1 MNIRKSILLLTIIL
15 LIFNINIITIKKEK
29 IKEPVQN
36 RVKQETLENK
46 KNTIHNL
53 NSDQPIA
60 TIIIDKINLK
70 ENLYS
75 IKSKQNTIEKHVAFL
90 KQSDYPDKENGTV
103 IILAH
108 SGIGKKAYFK
118 NLDKLELND
127 IVILEY
133 KKKYYYKV
141 TKITEYK
148 KDGTLRFK
156 PNNNKSILILT
167 TCKPHDNTK
176 QLTIILEQQKSP
188 N

>member
-1 MNIRKSILLLTIIL
+1 ML
-15 LIFNINIITIKKEK
+15 NINIITIKKEET
-29 IKEPVQN
+29 KEPSQN
-36 RVKQETLENK
+36 PLKQQIKSNESEFTFPTTYFDK
-46 KNTIHNL
+46 
-53 NSDQPIA
+53 PIA
-60 TIIIDKINLK
+60 TIIIEKIHLQ
-70 ENLYS
+70 EDLYR
-75 IKSKQNTIEKHVAFL
+75 IESKQNTIEKHVSFL
-90 KQSDYPDKENGTV
+90 KHSDYPDKENGTV

-108 SGIGKKAYFK
+108 SGTGKKAYFK

-133 KKKYYYKV
+133 QKKYYYKV
-141 TKITEYK
+141 IKITEYK

-156 PNNNKSILILT
+156 DDNTKNILVLT